1 MLPLRQLLGL
11 RLATGGRLA
20 AICPLW
26 TDLTPWQRFSW
37 RNLERIGRLR
47 FDSVEDSWPASG
59 TRPFSSSLRRISS

>member
-20 AICPLW
+20 AICPVW

-47 FDSVEDSWPASG
+47 FDSVEDSWPAS
-59 TRPFSSSLRRISS
+59 